1 MINDEKKYDD
11 VIRTLKSL
19 QQVKAPP
26 NFEADLK
33 RKLNEDKFRG
43 KSKRSIKDFLVP
55 SRLIPSFGIAGA
67 AIVAFLIININ
78 SEEPENP
85 FMIEPKVREDIIT
98 VGEVELQEVPDGGR
112 SKEMEDADK
121 KDVVDR
127 KNKEEKREGL
137 YGNEFQDNNIV
148 AESES
153 FKPDSTLTEESDIVT
168 TDDFSAPS
176 ATGLAIRKSGLN
188 FRQIKPTDDEQREI
202 QKLKKKIQLKN
213 SKEHPKR

>member
-1 MINDEKKYDD
+1 MNDEKKYDD

-26 NFEADLK
+26 NFEVDFK
-33 RKLNEDKFRG
+33 RKLNEEKFRG

-78 SEEPENP
+78 SEEAENP
-85 FMIEPKVREDIIT
+85 FMIEPKAREDIIT

-112 SKEMEDADK
+112 SKEMEDVDK
-121 KDVVDR
+121 NDVVDR
-127 KNKEEKREGL
+127 KNKEVKREGL
-137 YGNEFQDNNIV
+137 YGNEFQDKNIV

-153 FKPDSTLTEESDIVT
+153 FKPESTLTEESDIVT
-168 TDDFSAPS
+168 TDEFSAPS

-188 FRQIKPTDDEQREI
+188 FRQIKPTDDEQKEI
-202 QKLKKKIQLKN
+202 QKLKKKIQFKN

>member
-1 MINDEKKYDD
+1 MMNDEKKYDD

-43 KSKRSIKDFLVP
+43 KSKRSINDFLVP
-55 SRLIPSFGIAGA
+55 SRLIPAFGIAGA

-78 SEEPENP
+78 SEEAENP

-153 FKPDSTLTEESDIVT
+153 FKPDSTLMIFLLHQLLDWLSENR
-168 TDDFSAPS
+168 
-176 ATGLAIRKSGLN
+176 GLISGKLN
-188 FRQIKPTDDEQREI
+188 QRMMSRERF
-202 QKLKKKIQLKN
+202 KN
-213 SKEHPKR
+213 